1 MENVFEKLALHITCW
16 LEKYKVIKQ
25 DEIVVVKWGI
35 KNILDTIFNVT
46 TFLIIG
52 ILMGMI
58 TETVFFTIG
67 YIPLRSYAGGY
78 HAKTPFRCWIVSSLI
93 LFIAMNMICSLK
105 NFSFA
110 FVVLAVISVFI
121 LILLM
126 PVSDIHKP
134 LNENDKLNYKIKG
147 IVILSI
153 EILIS
158 IMFFIIGWV
167 VLTYSFFSIWILL
180 TIMLILGEI
189 KNKINKNVQ

>member
-1 MENVFEKLALHITCW
+1 MKNVFEKLALHITCW
-16 LEKYKVIKQ
+16 FEKYKVIKQ